1 MFSVLKKISDFAGT
15 RRGLLKKSM
24 TVAFWGALF
33 AALQFAAL
41 MLTLDILVGG
51 ADLRIWP
58 VIGVMVVS
66 VVGRA
71 ACSYWSTNAET
82 ETGYF
87 MVAEKRIHIG
97 DRLRYIPM
105 GYFNDNSL
113 GNITAVVTTTL
124 SDVENNAARCLVS
137 VIGGFLNTLGLCLG
151 LTVAEW
157 RLGLLAIVGILAYL
171 GVTELS
177 QRAMLKTGPARQHAQ
192 MNLVEAVLEYIQGMS
207 VVKSYGL
214 DKDSGQA
221 VQRTVDESCDKAL
234 SLEKS
239 VVPWMGL
246 RQVVVRVFS
255 VAIAVC
261 ALAFY
266 SGGTLSLARCL
277 LMLVASFM
285 LYAELESAGNMAD
298 NLQMLGASMDKA
310 NSIDDTPVMDIDGAE
325 LTPADTSV
333 EFQDVSFAYGD
344 RTILDHVSLTVPS
357 GSITAVV
364 GPSGGGKTTL
374 CNLIARFWDV
384 QSGKITVGGY
394 DVREYKLDSL
404 MKNISMVFQSVYLF
418 NDTVENNIKFG
429 RPDATHE
436 QVVAAARAAC
446 CHDFI
451 MALPDGYDTVLGE
464 GGGSLSGGEKQ
475 RISIA
480 RAMLKD
486 APIVILDEATASV
499 DPENEAELQA
509 AISALTRGKTLIMI
523 AHRLNTV
530 RNADQILVLSGGH
543 IVQRGT
549 HQELMA
555 QGGLYADFVGVRQEA
570 LRWKLDT

>member
-24 TVAFWGALF
+24 AVAFLGAVF

-151 LTVAEW
+151 LTVADW
-157 RLGLLAIVGILAYL
+157 RLGLLAIAGILAYL

-418 NDTVENNIKFG
+418 SDTVENNIKFG
-429 RPDATHE
+429 RPDATHQ

>member
-24 TVAFWGALF
+24 AVAFLGAVF
-33 AALQFAAL
+33 AALQFATL

-151 LTVAEW
+151 LTVADW
-157 RLGLLAIVGILAYL
+157 RLGLLAIAGILAYL

>member
-24 TVAFWGALF
+24 AVAFLGAVF

-151 LTVAEW
+151 LTVADW

-221 VQRTVDESCDKAL
+221 V
-234 SLEKS
+234 
-239 VVPWMGL
+239 
-246 RQVVVRVFS
+246 
-255 VAIAVC
+255 
-261 ALAFY
+261 
-266 SGGTLSLARCL
+266 
-277 LMLVASFM
+277 
-285 LYAELESAGNMAD
+285 
-298 NLQMLGASMDKA
+298 
-310 NSIDDTPVMDIDGAE
+310 
-325 LTPADTSV
+325 
-333 EFQDVSFAYGD
+333 
-344 RTILDHVSLTVPS
+344 
-357 GSITAVV
+357 
-364 GPSGGGKTTL
+364 
-374 CNLIARFWDV
+374 
-384 QSGKITVGGY
+384 
-394 DVREYKLDSL
+394 
-404 MKNISMVFQSVYLF
+404 
-418 NDTVENNIKFG
+418 
-429 RPDATHE
+429 
-436 QVVAAARAAC
+436 
-446 CHDFI
+446 
-451 MALPDGYDTVLGE
+451 
-464 GGGSLSGGEKQ
+464 
-475 RISIA
+475 
-480 RAMLKD
+480 
-486 APIVILDEATASV
+486 
-499 DPENEAELQA
+499 
-509 AISALTRGKTLIMI
+509 
-523 AHRLNTV
+523 
-530 RNADQILVLSGGH
+530 
-543 IVQRGT
+543 
-549 HQELMA
+549 
-555 QGGLYADFVGVRQEA
+555 
-570 LRWKLDT
+570 